1 MITLKNIIREQQGKK
16 FDPKQVAN
24 TIFNAKGYFS
34 DDEQAAIDAVLSIT
48 SYQQFNSVEYHF
60 VIISD
65 GRTIAEYL
73 ESFLEDFNENFKVI
87 FHLYKLLKNDQIAL
101 ESVIYPYAAQMI
113 YQYSLDIAK
122 IGQKLRKMQGNT
134 TPITRSNYG
143 DAYLWFKPYMGDENF
158 KKWVDIIQNSP
169 IDKYSRTLNPYAEE
183 EQFLYDTSKLVSSD
197 IVLIGQLIVGT
208 LATALSFGAAA
219 PGVIAWIGLGAS
231 TSLGMFD
238 AVQEYNLGNEK
249 VAGLMA
255 AIEMIPYVSKIPLVK
270 NSVKQ
275 YAKSLATK
283 LATGSK
289 YLISEERLL
298 VKELNK
304 FKLEI
309 KQKLLKMQGNFP
321 DEVKLGGEKY
331 KLQNLYRVPGL
342 KGGGIA
348 QYGKTAAGDIFLGVP
363 NREMKQF
370 ENYVSYQRI
379 FKNGVPINELSMKT
393 IMTTAPPGTFKNIMT
408 GISKILPDHV
418 LMEKTSISTDGIM
431 MWKNQLKNGYKP
443 LNETFTVPVNAAGN
457 KVLLGGNTA
466 ALRAADDIFGYP
478 TFLTVAD
485 AKLAKKQ
492 VDKLI
497 AEIPNA
503 SVTITIIKTPATP
516 PLVAK
521 AAAATGQPKTL
532 QQLIQMNTR
541 YRLTVTLPKLQ
552 STPKSLLNFNIPLYM
567 IYNPVLKI
575 LLSKI

>member
-16 FDPKQVAN
+16 FDPKEVAN
-24 TIFNAKGYFS
+24 TIFNAKGYLFS

-158 KKWVDIIQNSP
+158 EKWVNIIQTKD
-169 IDKYSRTLNPYAEE
+169 DKYRRDFNAYAEE

-197 IVLIGQLIVGT
+197 IIITGQLIIGT
-208 LATALSFGAAA
+208 LASAFTFGIAA
-219 PGVIAWIGLGAS
+219 PSVAAWIGLGAS

-249 VAGLMA
+249 VAGWMA

-270 NSVKQ
+270 NLVKQ

-309 KQKLLKMQGNFP
+309 KQKLLKMQGQFP
-321 DEVKLGGEKY
+321 DEVSLGGQTF

-342 KGGGIA
+342 KGAGIA
-348 QYGKTAAGDIFLGVP
+348 QYGKTAAGDVFVGML
-363 NREMKQF
+363 NRELKSF

-393 IMTTAPPGTFKNIMT
+393 VMATAPPGTFKNIMT
-408 GISKILPDHV
+408 AISKILPDHV

-466 ALRAADDIFGYP
+466 ALRSADDIFGYP

-503 SVTITIIKTPATP
+503 SVTITIIKTPATSS
-516 PLVAK
+516 LVAK
-521 AAAATGQPKTL
+521 SAAAAGQPKTL
-532 QQLIQMNTR
+532 QQLIQMDTR

-575 LLSKI
+575 LLGKI